1 MYYAKR
7 LSDGTVLRLSM
18 SQRSVLFLMGGMLS
32 PLVFIFLA
40 ACLLAGVLSYRVS
53 KKIVKPLSEDRSEA
67 SGTGGNL

>member
-53 KKIVKPLSEDRSEA
+53 KKS
-67 SGTGGNL
+67 

>member
-40 ACLLAGVLSYRVS
+40 ACLLAGCCPIGCP
-53 KKIVKPLSEDRSEA
+53 KKS
-67 SGTGGNL
+67 